1 MSPRDRHIFENN
13 EEMNFESGENMKWK
27 RGGPRLKKKERNGC
41 KYSIISKYLVGSP
54 TGLEPE
60 MRRVEGV
67 AAAADAE
74 VFGAGVGAERRR
86 RR

>member
-1 MSPRDRHIFENN
+1 ME
-13 EEMNFESGENMKWK
+13 K
-27 RGGPRLKKKERNGC
+27 RRAATKKGKERNGC

-74 VFGAGVGAERRR
+74 VFGAGVGAERQRR
-86 RR
+86 R

>member
-1 MSPRDRHIFENN
+1 MAET
-13 EEMNFESGENMKWK
+13 
-27 RGGPRLKKKERNGC
+27 KKERE
-41 KYSIISKYLVGSP
+41 KWREYSIISKYLAGSP

-74 VFGAGVGAERRR
+74 VFGAGVGAERQRR
-86 RR
+86 R